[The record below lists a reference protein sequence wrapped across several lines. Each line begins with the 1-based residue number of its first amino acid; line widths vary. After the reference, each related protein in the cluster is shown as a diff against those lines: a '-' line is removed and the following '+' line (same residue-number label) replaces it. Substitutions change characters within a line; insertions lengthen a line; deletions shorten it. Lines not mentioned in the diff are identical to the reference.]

1 MKATVAAATD
11 IGKVRSG
18 NEDAYLVEVPL
29 VAVADGMGGHQG
41 GEVASHLALETLET
55 LFKHRRGTLAEQ
67 VAEANHAVHERSLR
81 DAAVSGMGTTLTAAV
96 ADGDRLRLAHVGD
109 SRAYLLRDGDL
120 RSLTEDHT
128 MVHEMELRGELTAEE
143 ASTHPRRSVL
153 TRAIGTDSDVR
164 VDEGI
169 VDLVDGDR
177 LLLCTD
183 GLTGM
188 VDDDRIL
195 AVLRD
200 TPDPSDAVR
209 ALVREANENGG
220 VDNVT
225 AVVVDFTGEVGTGA
239 VAPSAPVVGAT
250 RVSTST
256 MPDHDSTPPPPPAG
270 DTRKRSFPLG
280 KIALWLGVFILV
292 VVVALVGGRMYLD
305 RQWYVGVEGE
315 NVAIFRGVPS
325 ELLGFELSSPEVVT
339 PITAAQTQQLQ
350 FFSGLTDGIP
360 VADRAAADEIVR
372 QIEQDLAE
380 LSSRSNRTG
389 GGTDGGGGGANQ
401 NGGGGGGAG
410 GGRRRRRRWGR

>member
-29 VAVADGMGGHQG
+29 IAVADGMGGHQG
-41 GEVASHLALETLET
+41 GEVASHLALETIET
-55 LFKHRRGTLAEQ
+55 LFKHQRGTLAEQ

-81 DAAVSGMGTTLTAAV
+81 DASVSGMGTTLTAAV

-109 SRAYLLRDGDL
+109 SRAYLVRDGEL

-128 MVHEMELRGELTAEE
+128 MVREMELRGELTAEE
-143 ASTHPRRSVL
+143 ASAHPHRSVL

-209 ALVREANENGG
+209 ILVREANENGG

-225 AVVVDFTGEVGTGA
+225 AVIVDFSGEPGRA
-239 VAPSAPVVGAT
+239 ASAPGPATGAT

-256 MPDHDSTPPPPPAG
+256 MPDRGPTPPPPPAG
-270 DTRKRSFPLG
+270 GAKRRSFPLG
-280 KIALWLGVFILV
+280 KVAIWVGVFVLV
-292 VVVALVGGRMYLD
+292 LVVALVGTRLYLD
-305 RQWYVGVEGE
+305 RQWYVGVEGDK
-315 NVAIFRGVPS
+315 VAIFRGVPS
-325 ELLGFELSSPEVVT
+325 ELLGFDLSSPAVVT
-339 PITAAQTQQLQ
+339 PVTATQAQQLQ
-350 FFSGLTDGIP
+350 FFSGLAEGIS
-360 VADRAAADEIVR
+360 VSDRAAADEIVR

-380 LSSRSNRTG
+380 LERQQEQQDANGTNAG
-389 GGTDGGGGGANQ
+389 GGNQ
-401 NGGGGGGAG
+401 NGGGGGGGAQPDA
-410 GGRRRRRRWGR
+410 RPAP